1 MGASDAENR
10 FRVLVVALHSGATM
24 PPDSIEE
31 QMLRGIHA
39 THDTNLLELACAY
52 ASEIIQSR
60 NTSDKAVARRLFE
73 ALSAR
78 GNHLAMFNLAI
89 SLVQG
94 DGGHMDIKR
103 SADLF
108 EKLVFADDVPDAL
121 RAEARNSLA
130 QCYHSARGRLRDMD
144 KALLFWEQAADG
156 GVVEAAFNVGIFYD
170 ELPGVFKASS
180 PDFAKASKY
189 YRKAAKAGHVHA
201 ATNLGLL
208 LYKHHEHEESA
219 LEGMQW
225 LEFAAGK
232 GDWSAQEFL
241 RHMKNQADLFLRDL
255 DAGRIDPIRL
265 RSIQQ
270 DLVKS
275 FRTREVTG
283 VANKE
288 LAKPRARGSRANRSA
303 KNK

>member
-130 QCYHSARGRLRDMD
+130 QCYHQR
-144 KALLFWEQAADG
+144 AADYG
-156 GVVEAAFNVGIFYD
+156 
-170 ELPGVFKASS
+170 
-180 PDFAKASKY
+180 
-189 YRKAAKAGHVHA
+189 
-201 ATNLGLL
+201 T
-208 LYKHHEHEESA
+208 
-219 LEGMQW
+219 W
-225 LEFAAGK
+225 
-232 GDWSAQEFL
+232 
-241 RHMKNQADLFLRDL
+241 
-255 DAGRIDPIRL
+255 IRPSCFGNRPPMAVL
-265 RSIQQ
+265 S
-270 DLVKS
+270 
-275 FRTREVTG
+275 
-283 VANKE
+283 
-288 LAKPRARGSRANRSA
+288 KPRSMWVFFTTNFRAFSRRLAQILRRRLSIIVRRLKQGTFMRPLTSDCYSINIMNMRNQRLKECSGWNLPQAKVIGVRRSFCDT
-303 KNK
+303 